1 MEKQHQ
7 ILCKSIITLL
17 QEQRDKVISAGTYS
31 SVLSVK
37 YEAKVASL
45 VGESCLIDCQLNG
58 QVTSLLLDTGA
69 RVSIIDIED
78 LKNYHSNTV
87 VRSLDEILDD
97 CDSFRVQWGNTADIP
112 STGWVDMIVTIR
124 KENNCGSEHVP
135 FLVTTE
141 KLQQPILGFNAIK
154 VIMDAQKNTQALVK
168 MFSMLFKSSNTDKLK
183 QFVHLIQEPFN
194 DKQALV
200 KVRGKNVIIPA
211 GRTVQVTCKEDVGFM
226 KVKRAMLFQPG
237 EINVPGL
244 QYAETVVMLKSS
256 TNNRFKIPV
265 VNDYSKDVIL
275 HKNTQLGYLE
285 PNKSIVPLQVE
296 ERVQPVVNTISR

>member
-112 STGWVDMIVTIR
+112 ITGWGDMIVTIG
-124 KENNCGSEHVP
+124 EESNCGSVHVP

-154 VIMDAQKNTQALVK
+154 VIMDAQKNTEALVK
-168 MFSMLFKSSNTDKLK
+168 MFSMLFRSSNTNNVK
-183 QFVHLIQEPFN
+183 QFVYLIQERSD

-200 KVRGKNVIIPA
+200 RVRGKNVIIPA
-211 GRTVQVTCKEDVGFM
+211 GRIVQVPCKTDVGFV
-226 KVKRAMLFQPG
+226 KVERAMLFQPG
-237 EINVPGL
+237 EIDVPEGL

-256 TNNRFKIPV
+256 TNNYFKIPV
-265 VNDYSKDVIL
+265 ANESSKDVIL

-285 PNKSIVPLQVE
+285 PSNQLFPCKLKKEYNQLLTP
-296 ERVQPVVNTISR
+296 